1 MARME
6 DIERKAQSNQEAKTC
21 LRCGRTKGI
30 DSFPI
35 SHSLFYPNGRS
46 PLCFDCLGEFLEQN
60 GYDWNSIDKVCQ
72 YLDIPFNV
80 GIYSDLIKSNGTKA
94 FEVYCQLVGEEEYSD
109 IDWSDYESQYKELEK
124 IGLLDQ
130 EIPAL
135 AADQRRKLK
144 VKWGPNY
151 DDEELEYLE
160 DFHNKLLLTQN
171 VTGAVQED
179 QAKNL
184 SKISLKLSSEIR
196 EGQDITDTLKAYDT
210 MVKIGNFT
218 PKNAKNAND
227 FDSVGELVKWMEKR
241 GFRAKF
247 YDGVT
252 RDIVDE
258 TMKSIQSNARR
269 LYIGES
275 GIGDEITK
283 RIEALQS
290 AASLENEDSIYGIGS
305 DYDLD
310 EYDVDS
316 YDQLM
321 KEEEFE
327 VNLDEED
334 D

>member
-1 MARME
+1 MPRIE
-6 DIERKAQSNQEAKTC
+6 DIERGQSSKSVMKTC
-21 LRCGRTKGI
+21 IRCGKEKPI
-30 DSFPI
+30 DFFPI
-35 SHSLFYPNGRS
+35 SHSKFYPGGTS
-46 PLCFDCLGEFLEQN
+46 PLCFECLDAFLEQEN
-60 GYDWNSIDKVCQ
+60 YNWNAVDKICQ

-80 GIYSDLIKSNGTKA
+80 TLYSELVKSNGNKA
-94 FEVYCQLVGEEEYSD
+94 FEVYSHVINSEEYED
-109 IDWSDYESQYKELEK
+109 VDWDDYESQYKELQKHNILE
-124 IGLLDQ
+124 GEVPLLA
-130 EIPAL
+130 EAK
-135 AADQRRKLK
+135 RKSLRA
-144 VKWGPNY
+144 KWGPNY
-151 DDEELEYLE
+151 DDEELSYLE
-160 DFHNKLLLTQN
+160 DFHKKLILTQN

-196 EGQDITDTLKAYDT
+196 EGKDISDTLKAYDT

-227 FDSVGELVKWMEKR
+227 FDSVGELIKWFEKK
-241 GFRAKF
+241 GFKPKF

-290 AASLENEDSIYGIGS
+290 AATLENENSIYGIGD

-310 EYDVDS
+310 EYDIDT

-327 VNLDEED
+327 VFLDEETE
-334 D
+334 